1 MFNRQLALAYGLTAG
16 FCFLI
21 AFKFALGVS
30 PVYKTDALLIPKEQT
45 GASQLSGSL
54 ASASKL
60 LGIGGVGDHSS
71 NFSKFQKYWG
81 SRDVAQQIVT
91 KYPGLMRKMFSS
103 NWDTAHNRWY
113 DHPHTLQQIVAIP
126 LNWMFGVYP
135 SYAPAV
141 QDLATYIKGAMAL
154 DYDETNEEIHVTY
167 SAPDAKFAQW
177 FIATVISQTDQAVR
191 DAEQRRDQDFI
202 NFSRNRLERETNVS
216 YRDALTDS
224 VRQFEI
230 SNMYSEAGDNFS
242 FQYVEAPA
250 LPINHS
256 APRPLTYTVL
266 AFIFANL
273 MAACLV
279 GAMMLWPQSALTRRV
294 NVATGWLTACTA
306 PYLGGQRQRRTT

>member
-1 MFNRQLALAYGLTAG
+1 MFIRRLALAYGLTAG

-45 GASQLSGSL
+45 SASQASGGL
-54 ASASKL
+54 AAATRL
-60 LGIGGVGDHSS
+60 LGIGGGGDQSS
-71 NFSKFQKYWG
+71 NFSKFRKYWG
-81 SRDVAQQIVT
+81 SRDVAQQLAT
-91 KYPGLMRKMFSS
+91 KYPNLMRRMFAA

-135 SYAPAV
+135 SYAPSV
-141 QDLATYIKGAMAL
+141 QELADNIKGRITL
-154 DYDETNEEIHVTY
+154 DYDESNQEIHVTY
-167 SAPDAKFAQW
+167 TSSDAKFAQW
-177 FIATVISQTDQAVR
+177 FMATVISQTDQAVR
-191 DAEQRRDQDFI
+191 EAEQRRDQDFI

-242 FQYVEAPA
+242 FQYVEAPD
-250 LPINHS
+250 LPVNHI
-256 APRPLTYTVL
+256 APRPLTYTVF

-294 NVATGWLTACTA
+294 NAATGWLMARTV

>member
-1 MFNRQLALAYGLTAG
+1 MFNRQLALAYGLTTG
-16 FCFLI
+16 LCFLV
-21 AFKFALGVS
+21 AFKFALGIS
-30 PVYKTDALLIPKEQT
+30 PIYKTDALLIPKEQ
-45 GASQLSGSL
+45 AAPSQLSGGL
-54 ASASKL
+54 ATASKL
-60 LGIGGVGDHSS
+60 LGIGGGGDHSS

-81 SRDVAQQIVT
+81 SRDVAQQLVT
-91 KYPGLMRKMFSS
+91 KYPGLMRKMFGAD
-103 NWDTAHNRWY
+103 WDAAHNRWY

-126 LNWMFGVYP
+126 LNWVFGVYP
-135 SYAPAV
+135 SYAPSV
-141 QDLATYIKGAMAL
+141 QELANYIKGSMAL
-154 DYDETNEEIHVTY
+154 DYDESNEEIHVTY
-167 SAPDAKFAQW
+167 SASDAKFAQW
-177 FIATVISQTDQAVR
+177 FMTAVISQTDQAVR

-250 LPINHS
+250 LPINHA

-279 GAMMLWPQSALTRRV
+279 GAMMLWPQSMLTRRV
-294 NVATGWLTACTA
+294 NAMTSWLTDRTA
-306 PYLGGQRQRRTT
+306 PYLGGQRQQRPT

>member
-16 FCFLI
+16 FFFLI

-30 PVYKTDALLIPKEQT
+30 PIYTTDALLIPKEQVS
-45 GASQLSGSL
+45 ASQPSAGL
-54 ASASKL
+54 AAASKL
-60 LGIGGVGDHSS
+60 LGIGGGGDHSS

-81 SRDVAQQIVT
+81 SRDVAQQLAT
-91 KYPGLMRKMFSS
+91 KYPDLMRKMFGS
-103 NWDTAHNRWY
+103 NWDAAHNRWY
-113 DHPHTLQQIVAIP
+113 DSPHTLQQIVAIP

-135 SYAPAV
+135 GYAPSV
-141 QDLATYIKGAMAL
+141 QELANLIKGRMPL
-154 DYDETNEEIHVTY
+154 DYDESNEEIHVTY
-167 SAPDAKFAQW
+167 TASDAKFAQW
-177 FIATVISQTDQAVR
+177 FMATVISQTDQAVR
-191 DAEQRRDQDFI
+191 EAEQRRDQDFI

-294 NVATGWLTACTA
+294 NAATGWLTTRTA
-306 PYLGGQRQRRTT
+306 PYLGGQSQRRTI